1 MSSGKQESNIS
12 SMSKFFESDTS
23 EKENVTR
30 NDRLLNAT
38 GRSSVQCKTIVNV
51 GFCKI
56 PKEVYRKTIHRGF
69 AFNIMLVG
77 VTGLGKSTLLNT
89 LFMTNVYSE
98 ENPGPSVRYYKDGN
112 NQSVS
117 STTFTVSEQN
127 VNLTVTVVDTPGFG
141 EALDNS
147 CCWRLLV
154 DEINRRNAAFM
165 EAESRVNRQTVGSGG
180 RAGRLGVYPEPLIH
194 ACLYFIPPTGHGL
207 RLMDL
212 EAMRALHDKVFA
224 SSSVKPGCAVVAL
237 HKLPS
242 GEFYSKVDAFCPVQ
256 VNLIPI
262 IAKADTMTVEECK
275 AFKLAVQSQLLRE
288 GIRTYDFPLSAMP
301 EVTSCAATSTT
312 SNDVRVAEVK
322 RLRLRQP
329 FAVCTSSTVITKED
343 GTKARVRCRV
353 YPWGT
358 VETDSLEHNDFQ
370 ALKTLLMRYFMQD
383 LIDVTYT
390 THHANYRTNH
400 LLNIMQAANFS
411 LQDGREPLSQL
422 DAERHAHQ
430 LKLDRLVEEMNE
442 VYVEKVREREKRL
455 KDTEREMAEKIRQ
468 MQQQLEVDTENLAAA
483 RQAFNDERL
492 SWEIENRD
500 YADQENVI
508 PKPTPRP
515 SSPGF
520 LSNKWR
526 KFRSR
531 SRARNHRKKTSPQ
544 AGRSWSCHSVPEH
557 AGGCSTRRQPVA
569 SGAWRCSRRPLHVPR
584 TCAVN
589 VAAERKTTTYPRS
602 ILRENNNNN
611 HGWRA
616 TIYWDAVGAPLARME
631 GQ

>member
-1 MSSGKQESNIS
+1 MNKVVTNANLSPKDSIVTTKERAASSSSEMSSGKQESNIS

-212 EAMRALHDKVFA
+212 EAMRALHDKV
-224 SSSVKPGCAVVAL
+224 
-237 HKLPS
+237 
-242 GEFYSKVDAFCPVQ
+242 
-256 VNLIPI
+256 NLIPI

-343 GTKARVRCRV
+343 GTKVRCRV

-500 YADQENVI
+500 YADSVCGSTE
-508 PKPTPRP
+508 K
-515 SSPGF
+515 
-520 LSNKWR
+520 LEKL
-526 KFRSR
+526 KK
-531 SRARNHRKKTSPQ
+531 HRR
-544 AGRSWSCHSVPEH
+544 G
-557 AGGCSTRRQPVA
+557 
-569 SGAWRCSRRPLHVPR
+569 LF
-584 TCAVN
+584 
-589 VAAERKTTTYPRS
+589 
-602 ILRENNNNN
+602 
-611 HGWRA
+611 
-616 TIYWDAVGAPLARME
+616 
-631 GQ
+631 